1 MQAHTGLNLTH
12 WQVIARLVE
21 SKSNA
26 NQAAFSKG
34 TSENIN
40 TENFINYFEET
51 YPVLDLL

>member
-1 MQAHTGLNLTH
+1 MQAHTDLNLTH
-12 WQVIARLVE
+12 WEVIACLVE

-40 TENFINYFEET
+40 TEKFINYFEET